1 MTVDH
6 ILFNSH
12 KFIPDTQIVS
22 DYIDTRLIGKTITY
36 SKYSVGWISLIN
48 GRVLE
53 GFRESTIDW
62 TLPSD
67 ITYVASTGKI
77 TGILTGNSNGTYY
90 CVNFNQKGSDG
101 LSMRSIYQALIK
113 TSDIM
118 KQNMSGNGL

>member
-1 MTVDH
+1 MAVDH

-53 GFRESTIDW
+53 FFDESTIDW

-67 ITYVASTGKI
+67 ITSVTSTGTI
-77 TGILTGNSNGTYY
+77 TGILTGNSSRTYY
-90 CVNFNQKGSDG
+90 CVDFNPKDSEGIG
-101 LSMRSIYQALIK
+101 EELIYQALIK

>member
-48 GRVLE
+48 GRMLE
-53 GFRESTIDW
+53 RFNESTTDW
-62 TLPSD
+62 TQPSE
-67 ITYVASTGKI
+67 IYSVTSTGEI
-77 TGILTGNSNGTYY
+77 TGIVTGNSNGTYY
-90 CVNFNQKGSDG
+90 CVDFDPREGDGSVVG
-101 LSMRSIYQALIK
+101 SIYQALIK

-118 KQNMSGNGL
+118 KQSMSGNGL

>member
-36 SKYSVGWISLIN
+36 SKYSVGWIEVIN

-53 GFRESTIDW
+53 GFNESTIDW

-77 TGILTGNSNGTYY
+77 TGILTGKSNGTYY
-90 CVNFNQKGSDG
+90 CVDFDQNMG
-101 LSMRSIYQALIK
+101 SIYQALIK